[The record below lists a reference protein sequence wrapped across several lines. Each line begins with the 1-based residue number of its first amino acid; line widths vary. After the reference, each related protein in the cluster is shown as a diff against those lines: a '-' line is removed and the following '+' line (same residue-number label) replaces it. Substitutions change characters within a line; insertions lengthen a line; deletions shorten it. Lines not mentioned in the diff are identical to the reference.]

1 MLVTKPAILLFEV
14 ASDFDGTTW
23 RQLVINY
30 FRQNTREAKKNKT
43 KQNFL
48 STKLPKPRNHVSSN
62 TLRLT
67 HENTHP
73 TFSAPFSP
81 LPATVRGRS
90 GVLI

>member
-30 FRQNTREAKKNKT
+30 FRQNTREAKKKKKKN
-43 KQNFL
+43 L
-48 STKLPKPRNHVSSN
+48 STKLPKSRNHVSSN

-67 HENTHP
+67 HENAHP

-81 LPATVRGRS
+81 LPATVRG
-90 GVLI
+90 